1 MTAGLWAM
9 GGIAVLF
16 LVLPPAVMFFLKARG
31 GRWLDFFTGAGIF
44 FLFAMVLESI
54 LHNVVLLATPLGA
67 VLQSNIWLY
76 GLYGG
81 LAAGIFEETGRLV
94 AFRFLLKSHRSRVTA
109 LGYGVGH
116 GGCEAILLLS
126 VTYLS
131 NIALMAAAQSGAAL
145 PQEAQAVAAQLAAL
159 PAATFLWAGLERVSA
174 IALHIALS
182 VLVFTAVTRPGRRGL
197 FFAAVALHAAMDFI
211 AVVCNAYFP
220 LVATELLV
228 AVFAAL
234 TVWLAVRIYQKLPE
248 HAEGE
253 AAA

>member
-16 LVLPPAVMFFLKARG
+16 LVLPPAVMFFLKAHG

-94 AFRFLLKSHRSRVTA
+94 AFRFLLKSHRSRITA
-109 LGYGVGH
+109 LGYGIGH

-131 NIALMAAAQSGAAL
+131 NIALMAAARSGEAL

>member
-16 LVLPPAVMFFLKARG
+16 LVLPPAVMFFLKAHG

-94 AFRFLLKSHRSRVTA
+94 AFRFLLKSHRSRITA
-109 LGYGVGH
+109 LGYGIGH

-131 NIALMAAAQSGAAL
+131 NIALMAAARSGEAL

-174 IALHIALS
+174 IALHLALS
-182 VLVFTAVTRPGRRGL
+182 VLVFAAVTRPGRRGL

-220 LVATELLV
+220 LAATELLV
-228 AVFAAL
+228 AAFAAL